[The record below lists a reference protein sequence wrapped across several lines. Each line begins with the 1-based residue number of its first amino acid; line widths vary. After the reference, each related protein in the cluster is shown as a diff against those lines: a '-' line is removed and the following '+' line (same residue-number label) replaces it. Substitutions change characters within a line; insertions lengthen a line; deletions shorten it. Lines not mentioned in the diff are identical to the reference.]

1 MLDALKFVARA
12 IARRDV
18 VPGSTNFRIENQR
31 CTAFNG
37 TLAISAPVD
46 IAFSICPQ
54 ASLFMKALEACEDV
68 ITLRLDE
75 NGNLLVRSGAFRVC
89 VPCVPLESVKR
100 IQPEGIAVVSDV
112 PLLDAF
118 AALRDFIGSDATRAW
133 SLGVLLAGE
142 SAFAT
147 NNVIVAEYWLGLN
160 FPMVVN
166 IPFFAIDEILWIE
179 DEIQSLQIGK
189 DTVTFH
195 YSDGKWIKSP
205 LLGLDWPNVRGMMA
219 NAWQGAQLASI
230 TDDFKK
236 ACAKLAKTSQDE
248 PPRIYFRTGE
258 LSTRAGGQ
266 ADGGAVIEI
275 AGAVPVGCYN
285 AKLLNV
291 MLAAATYVDFAKYPS
306 PIPFAGGNLRGLIMG
321 VVR

>member
-12 IARRDV
+12 IARRDY
-18 VPGSTNFRIENQR
+18 VPGLTHFRIENQR
-31 CTAFNG
+31 CTAYNG

-46 IAFSICPQ
+46 IAFNICPQ

-68 ITLRLDE
+68 ITLRLDD
-75 NGNLLVRSGAFRVC
+75 NQSLLVRSGAFRVV
-89 VPCVPLESVKR
+89 VPCVPLDTVKR
-100 IQPEGIAVVSDV
+100 ISPEGVTVYSDC

-118 AALRDFIGSDATRAW
+118 TSLRDFVGNDANRAW
-133 SLGVLLAGE
+133 SLGVLLAGG
-142 SAFAT
+142 SAYAT
-147 NNVIVAEYWLGLN
+147 NNVIVAEYWLGFN

-189 DTVTFH
+189 DTVTFN

-219 NAWQGAQLASI
+219 RAWEDAHLANI
-230 TDDFKK
+230 TDGFKK
-236 ACAKLAKTSQDE
+236 ACAKLAKMSEDK
-248 PPRIYFRTGE
+248 PPRIFFRQGE

-275 AGAVPVGCYN
+275 AGDLPQGCYS
-285 AKLLNV
+285 AKSINL
-291 MLAAATYVDFAKYPS
+291 MLSAAESVDFTKYPS
-306 PIPFAGGNLRGLIMG
+306 PIPFAGGNLRGLLIG
-321 VVR
+321 VVK